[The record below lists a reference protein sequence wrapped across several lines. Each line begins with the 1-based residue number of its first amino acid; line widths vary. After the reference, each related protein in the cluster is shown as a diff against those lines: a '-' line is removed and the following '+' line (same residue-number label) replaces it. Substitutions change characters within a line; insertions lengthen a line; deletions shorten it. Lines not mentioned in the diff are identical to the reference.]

1 MERKETGVPVL
12 INLTSQASY
21 QGYADEPIRVLTTG
35 TLIPR
40 GKDCLLKYTE
50 RTEDEQTGEIEEE
63 QILLTLGKDQV
74 TMNRTGAYANTMM
87 FKKNRRFETSYRTP
101 FGELPMAVFS
111 REATARFRDGRGAVH
126 LQYDL
131 EFQGGLASTNE
142 LHLEFF
148 QEEKHSKG
156 GETHEKA
163 DQ

>member
-1 MERKETGVPVL
+1 MEGKETGVPVL

-40 GKDCLLKYTE
+40 GQDCLLKYTE

-111 REATARFRDGRGAVH
+111 RDVHCRLGEKEGTVH
-126 LQYDL
+126 LKYEL
-131 EFQGGLASTNE
+131 SMQGNYTSTNE
-142 LHLEFF
+142 LHLVY
-148 QEEKHSKG
+148 
-156 GETHEKA
+156 A
-163 DQ
+163 AN